1 MWCHPPNSAANVFEE
16 NKTEIQRTLQG
27 LFLVKKWKWKTQ
39 SKKNA
44 VCQKLSFTIFEV
56 FQDF

>member
-1 MWCHPPNSAANVFEE
+1 MWCHPNSAANVFEE

-27 LFLVKKWKWKTQ
+27 LFSVKKWKWKTQ

-44 VCQKLSFTIFEV
+44 VCHILSFRLFEV